1 VRLNN
6 EQIADIKEYL
16 TRSSRVNISSA
27 IMNIST
33 IGLNLIDIIEA
44 LQQENE
50 QLKDENI
57 SIRKW
62 NKCVDEDYPKLLEEN
77 KRLQYTLIGVM
88 HSVDKWFDEADESVD
103 EVNRA
108 AQAREIALQAIE
120 KRDAAL
126 KKAREV
132 FAQVQHDIDGAE
144 CRDDLDGIKG
154 YIDEALAAIDKI
166 GGVK

>member
-1 VRLNN
+1 MSVPDERF
-6 EQIADIKEYL
+6 
-16 TRSSRVNISSA
+16 
-27 IMNIST
+27 
-33 IGLNLIDIIEA
+33 GLNWHKTEANRLEDKIEA

-50 QLKDENI
+50 QLQAQAARMREA
-57 SIRKW
+57 
-62 NKCVDEDYPKLLEEN
+62 LEYYADI
-77 KRLQYTLIGVM
+77 KRW
-88 HSVDKWFDEADESVD
+88 S
-103 EVNRA
+103 EVNLIYVPSSNK
-108 AQAREIALQAIE
+108 ARKALSATPT
-120 KRDAAL
+120 DYHNPADVAAL